1 MHVPDFQLQYTKTV
15 FQSNNFMLTDMTKEQ
30 MKPFPSYLWTDVMY
44 EPDLKF
50 FYQKREEILFY
61 VKYFGPLPLELLSKC

>member
-1 MHVPDFQLQYTKTV
+1 
-15 FQSNNFMLTDMTKEQ
+15 MLTDMTKEQ

-50 FYQKREEILFY
+50 FLPKKRRDSFLCKIFWSFAIRIIIKMLIL
-61 VKYFGPLPLELLSKC
+61 LLKIAVFEHN